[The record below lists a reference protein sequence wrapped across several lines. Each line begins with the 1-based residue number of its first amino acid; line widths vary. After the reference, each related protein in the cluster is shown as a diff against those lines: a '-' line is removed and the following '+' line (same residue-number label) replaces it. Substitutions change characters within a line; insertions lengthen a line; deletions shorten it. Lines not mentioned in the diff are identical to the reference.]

1 MYHKRGVFFPCYQQ
15 MNFTG
20 MLLCGGEQDDLYI
33 YDLYSSQPNK
43 LYQKLIL
50 SEEEGIAFDDRV

>member
-1 MYHKRGVFFPCYQQ
+1 

-50 SEEEGIAFDDRV
+50 SEEEGITFDDRV